1 MVKKT
6 KNKLSSYRKKRD
18 FTTSPEPAGK
28 IKKKRS
34 HSPIFVIHEH
44 HATHLH
50 YDLRL
55 EIGGVLASW
64 AVPKGPPLRYGQK
77 RLAVTTEDH
86 PIEYATFY
94 GVIPEGSYG
103 AGKVTIWDKGTFENI
118 KKHDDKPVSLDDS
131 LKQGSIEIRFKGKKL
146 KGSYALVRTSLGDG
160 KKNWLLFKIKE
171 KDKSNA

>member
-64 AVPKGPPLRYGQK
+64 AVTNYR
-77 RLAVTTEDH
+77 
-86 PIEYATFY
+86 
-94 GVIPEGSYG
+94 
-103 AGKVTIWDKGTFENI
+103 
-118 KKHDDKPVSLDDS
+118 
-131 LKQGSIEIRFKGKKL
+131 
-146 KGSYALVRTSLGDG
+146 
-160 KKNWLLFKIKE
+160 
-171 KDKSNA
+171 